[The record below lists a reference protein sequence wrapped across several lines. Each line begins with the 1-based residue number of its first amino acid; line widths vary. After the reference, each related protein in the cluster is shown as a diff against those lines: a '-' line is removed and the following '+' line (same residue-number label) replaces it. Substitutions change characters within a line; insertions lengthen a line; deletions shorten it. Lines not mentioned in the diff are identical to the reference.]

1 MGYGNLFPNG
11 NQNLIE
17 GIAAHGVNVT
27 RDRNRGTLQSG
38 ISESGAKLA
47 QLRLRIWV
55 ADLVRRRVPVIV
67 ATGVPEALAA
77 EAATDNT
84 QKSIGQDYFPWTRAN
99 QASVLTEGTNEQS
112 YRPRCKNYALLLVLR
127 KSQHEVCCR
136 SDVVICD
143 ECVALS
149 KDIPRADANSWRKS
163 RGSIPTP
170 KDIC

>member
-1 MGYGNLFPNG
+1 VGYGNLFPNG

-38 ISESGAKLA
+38 IAESGAKLA

-99 QASVLTEGTNEQS
+99 QAS
-112 YRPRCKNYALLLVLR
+112 Y
-127 KSQHEVCCR
+127 
-136 SDVVICD
+136 
-143 ECVALS
+143 
-149 KDIPRADANSWRKS
+149 
-163 RGSIPTP
+163 
-170 KDIC
+170 

>member
-1 MGYGNLFPNG
+1 MD
-11 NQNLIE
+11 Q
-17 GIAAHGVNVT
+17 
-27 RDRNRGTLQSG
+27 
-38 ISESGAKLA
+38 
-47 QLRLRIWV
+47 
-55 ADLVRRRVPVIV
+55 
-67 ATGVPEALAA
+67 
-77 EAATDNT
+77 
-84 QKSIGQDYFPWTRAN
+84 GQP
-99 QASVLTEGTNEQS
+99 SLVLTEGTNEQS

-127 KSQHEVCCR
+127 ESQHEVRCR